1 MEPADGRADP
11 LPLPHPAIG
20 GGQAQHRIAEKF
32 QLLVMGMQAAGGVGE
47 RFVELGE
54 FAALER
60 LWRGEAE
67 MVPELLQLLA
77 TGGIDGNGSVGH
89 HGNRA
94 ARLMIAVAAF
104 QQRRA

>member
-1 MEPADGRADP
+1 MPALEPADGRADP

-77 TGGIDGNGSVGH
+77 TGGIDGS
-89 HGNRA
+89 
-94 ARLMIAVAAF
+94 
-104 QQRRA
+104 RRV